1 MDCGNTRACAAP
13 DINKHSKDKAHDRE
27 STTKSSIAP
36 PATASESAI
45 RSRGPL
51 RWNCRPDSAI
61 CSLWNGRRGHGRFK
75 CRGVH
80 QRCGAARGE
89 RVRSKEPSQ
98 RWNMHCKVVHREMAA
113 VVARHELIAGE
124 ATAERFTRAIFSR
137 TCPCFLALTLRQE
150 ATSPSRS
157 SRGAVWVFPSHL
169 SYRVESHRLDFVA

>member
-124 ATAERFTRAIFSR
+124 ATAELFTRAIFSR
-137 TCPCFLALTLRQE
+137 TCPCF
-150 ATSPSRS
+150 
-157 SRGAVWVFPSHL
+157 WHSHCGRKQHRRL
-169 SYRVESHRLDFVA
+169 GPAEVLCGYSHRIFHIVSNHTDWIS